1 MTSIPDDSQSGL
13 PEPRADDEALVLRL
27 EARIAKGKGAEAF
40 AELFARF
47 KEEGS
52 HTYHSVDAM
61 MSFLQSLHET
71 RPAAAAYLMAR
82 LIQPAQKYLA
92 HESTDSIKLYLF
104 ESTDLEVA
112 AALTRLSR
120 EAVRPLLS
128 KMCLRFAELIDARAS
143 R

>member
-1 MTSIPDDSQSGL
+1 MTSTSDDPQL
-13 PEPRADDEALVLRL
+13 DLHRL
-27 EARIAKGKGAEAF
+27 EDRIRNGEGAEAF

-61 MSFLQSLHET
+61 MSFLQGVHET
-71 RPAAAAYLMAR
+71 RPATAAYLMAR

-92 HESTDSIKLYLF
+92 HESADAIKLYF
-104 ESTDLEVA
+104 SESADPAVA
-112 AALTRLSR
+112 AALTRLSQ

-128 KMCLRFAELIDARAS
+128 KMWLRFAELIAARA
-143 R
+143 RR

>member
-1 MTSIPDDSQSGL
+1 MTSTSDGSQV
-13 PEPRADDEALVLRL
+13 DTHRL
-27 EARIAKGKGAEAF
+27 EDRIAKGEGAEAF
-40 AELFARF
+40 TELFARF

-52 HTYHSVDAM
+52 HTYHSVDGM
-61 MSFLQSLHET
+61 LSFLQGLHET
-71 RPAAAAYLMAR
+71 RPATAAYLMAR

-92 HESTDSIKLYLF
+92 HESADSIKLYF
-104 ESTDLEVA
+104 SESTDLAVA

-128 KMCLRFAELIDARAS
+128 KMCLRFAEQIHARAK